1 MLQMSILAAIF
12 LAGLSSSSFAETLAQ
27 IAVGQ
32 AGSYLIKSDGTLWA
46 WGDYNA
52 GKTYGTSADEKKNTH
67 TVPLEIESLSDV
79 VAISAGDGHS
89 IALKKDGTVRAW
101 GYNGQGQLGNGA
113 MADSH
118 FPTPVQVS
126 ALSEIKAIAAGDR
139 HCLALKD
146 DGTVWTWGSN
156 WYGQLGDGTRRHSP
170 SSLQVNGLSDVTA
183 IAAGLGHSLA
193 LKNDGTVWAWGYNDD
208 GELGDGT
215 RQGHLTPAQIPG
227 LLGVKAIAA
236 GSHHSVA
243 LKNDGT
249 VWVWGGDKETGQS
262 ATPRRLQGL
271 SQIVAISA
279 AGWYSLALKQ
289 DGTVWAWGIIA
300 NGEQDDDSMNEVIRK
315 PVQVN
320 ALTNVSRIAAGMW
333 HSLAVK
339 KDGTIWAW
347 GRNYSGALGDG
358 TEINRRSPVRAS
370 IHD

>member
-1 MLQMSILAAIF
+1 VLQTSILAAIL
-12 LAGLSSSSFAETLAQ
+12 LAGLSSFSFAETLAH
-27 IAVGQ
+27 IAVGHG
-32 AGSYLIKSDGTLWA
+32 GSYVVKSDGTLWA
-46 WGDYNA
+46 WGDYNV
-52 GKTYGTSADEKKNTH
+52 GKTYGTPADEKKNTH
-67 TVPLEIESLSDV
+67 TVPLEIEILSDV

-89 IALKKDGTVRAW
+89 IALKKDGTVRTW

-126 ALSEIKAIAAGDR
+126 SLSEIKAIAAGDR

-156 WYGQLGDGTRRHSP
+156 WYGQLGDGTKRHSP
-170 SSLQVNGLSDVTA
+170 SSIQVNGLSDVTA

-279 AGWYSLALKQ
+279 GGWYSLALKQ

-300 NGEQDDDSMNEVIRK
+300 NGEQNDDSMNEVIRK

>member
-1 MLQMSILAAIF
+1 VLQTSILAAI
-12 LAGLSSSSFAETLAQ
+12 LLTGLSSFSFAETLTH
-27 IAVGQ
+27 IAVGDD
-32 AGSYLIKSDGTLWA
+32 GSYVVKSDGTLWA
-46 WGDYNA
+46 WGDYNV
-52 GKTYGTSADEKKNTH
+52 GKKRSTH

-79 VAISAGDGHS
+79 AAVSAGEAHS
-89 IALKKDGTVRAW
+89 IALKKDGTVWAW

-113 MADSH
+113 MAESRL
-118 FPTPVQVS
+118 PTPVQVS
-126 ALSEIKAIAAGDR
+126 SLFEIKAIAAGER

-146 DGTVWTWGSN
+146 DGTVWAWGDN
-156 WYGQLGDGTRRHSP
+156 WSGQLGDGTKRSSP
-170 SSLQVNGLSDVTA
+170 SSIQVNGLSDVTA

-193 LKNDGTVWAWGYNDD
+193 LKNDGTVWAWGDFGYHED

-249 VWVWGGDKETGQS
+249 VLVWGADKEKGQS

-279 AGWYSLALKQ
+279 GGWYSLALKQ
-289 DGTVWAWGIIA
+289 DGTVWAWGV
-300 NGEQDDDSMNEVIRK
+300 MNEVIRK

-320 ALTNVSRIAAGMW
+320 ALTNVSRIAAGMS

-347 GRNYSGALGDG
+347 GLNYFGALGDG
-358 TEINRRSPVRAS
+358 TEIDRRSPVRAS